1 MEISS
6 VPSITSMQDLVGFLI
21 DNDLMESSQKG
32 SVMLLDPIDMEIKP
46 IKTLI
51 HVSNDCLVL
60 SFEPVSKIQNSLEL
74 FKDSFEE
81 LKVFEANQEANNII
95 RFPR

>member
-1 MEISS
+1 
-6 VPSITSMQDLVGFLI
+6 MQDLVGFLI